1 MLSMPERV
9 IQVDVWEG
17 VCSMRDYTREDVI
30 EALEYLI
37 SPNCTDTQFDYCNEI
52 RAAIELLKEQSK
64 RIKRLIEDLQV
75 LSDALKEYEDE

>member
-1 MLSMPERV
+1 
-9 IQVDVWEG
+9 
-17 VCSMRDYTREDVI
+17 MRDYTREDVI